1 MRCRMS
7 AKLVEVVRLNGSRAG
22 CHDRFSSRRPVGG
35 EVFYLDSPFIEPT
48 IRPLIDHQRLKDW
61 NTGLMAPNAQPGAP
75 REPDF
80 LFCWK
85 QYASFVSLKRLP
97 SYTAASPLSSG
108 LGSFITHLQ
117 K

>member
-48 IRPLIDHQRLKDW
+48 IRPLITDGPAENLVCPAFTYSSLYIVLNSPAHPVAVYRAGNQLSCLK
-61 NTGLMAPNAQPGAP
+61 N
-75 REPDF
+75 E
-80 LFCWK
+80 C
-85 QYASFVSLKRLP
+85 V
-97 SYTAASPLSSG
+97 
-108 LGSFITHLQ
+108 
-117 K
+117 